1 MNRPLRCR
9 IPCALILA
17 ALCAAVCAAQQHA
30 LAPEKR
36 TQIDAAVSKFMA
48 TTHVPGLSIAIVE
61 NSDME
66 WASGYGFADL
76 ENNVPASAALKSDV
90 SASKKS
96 DAVHGNF
103 ARSRRFQSFSR
114 MRRVRGRTPR
124 LLHFVQAL
132 PFFGSVVKLAVGAEA
147 FTRLLVVVKIKFA
160 FQRETG
166 RLWAS

>member
-76 ENNVPASAALKSDV
+76 ENNVPASEQTLFRLASISKSLTATAAMELVERGKLDL
-90 SASKKS
+90 
-96 DAVHGNF
+96 DAPVQRYGT
-103 ARSRRFQSFSR
+103 SF
-114 MRRVRGRTPR
+114 
-124 LLHFVQAL
+124 
-132 PFFGSVVKLAVGAEA
+132 
-147 FTRLLVVVKIKFA
+147 
-160 FQRETG
+160 
-166 RLWAS
+166 